1 MSENVFEDRGLQSYL
16 NEIAQ
21 VDPLTREEEEK
32 LAVKAQKGDKEAI
45 NKILTANLKF
55 VVRVAARYQN
65 RGLTLSE
72 LISEGNQGLIKA
84 IEKFEPERHNKFI
97 SYAVWWIKQRII
109 SALTE
114 KNNLIRMPL
123 DKVNLLNK
131 INKQKERTYSITG
144 SRPDEQEISEDTN
157 VPLKHIKKVKMQEI
171 NTVSIHDKS
180 HSSHQG
186 QIDFD
191 NFLRDVSIADP
202 KELYLAKRRDKKIER
217 ALNELPARD
226 SFIIREYFGLEGK
239 KGKNFAQIAEELGL
253 SRERVR
259 QIQKKAL
266 ERVSETLDFDY
277 EDEFIYNTNSTNTP

>member
-1 MSENVFEDRGLQSYL
+1 MSENVFDDQGLQLYL
-16 NEIAQ
+16 NEIAKL
-21 VDPLTREEEEK
+21 DPLTREEEHA
-32 LAVKAQKGDKEAI
+32 LAIKAQKGDKEAI

-97 SYAVWWIKQRII
+97 SYAVWWIKQKII

-123 DKVNLLNK
+123 DKINLLNK
-131 INKQKERTYSITG
+131 INYHKEMTYSITG
-144 SRPDEQEISEDTN
+144 KRPDEIEISQTAN
-157 VPLKHIKKVKMQEI
+157 VPLKHIKKVNAQEI
-171 NTVSIHDKS
+171 NTFSIHDKNYNS
-180 HSSHQG
+180 NNDPIH
-186 QIDFD
+186 FD
-191 NFLRDVSIADP
+191 NFLKDVSINDP
-202 KELYLAKRRDKKIER
+202 KELYLAKKRDKKIER
-217 ALNELPARD
+217 ALSELPARD

-239 KGKNFAQIAEELGL
+239 KGKNYAQIAEELGL

-266 ERVSETLDFDY
+266 EKIAETLDFDFEEEY
-277 EDEFIYNTNSTNTP
+277 IYNSNVTNLP

>member
-1 MSENVFEDRGLQSYL
+1 MSENVFDDRGLQSYL
-16 NEIAQ
+16 NEIAK
-21 VDPLTREEEEK
+21 VDPLTREEEHA

-45 NKILTANLKF
+45 NRVLTANLKF

-97 SYAVWWIKQRII
+97 SYAVWWIKQKII
-109 SALTE
+109 SALTD

-131 INKQKERTYSITG
+131 INKKKEMIYSITG
-144 SRPDEQEISEDTN
+144 KRPDEGEIARDTN
-157 VPLKHIKKVKMQEI
+157 VPLKHIKKVKRQEI

-180 HSSHQG
+180 YNSNHD
-186 QIDFD
+186 QINFDDFLKD
-191 NFLRDVSIADP
+191 MSINDP
-202 KELYLAKRRDKKIER
+202 KDLYLAKKRDKKIER
-217 ALNELPARD
+217 ALSELPARD
-226 SFIIREYFGLEGK
+226 SFIISEYFGLEGK
-239 KGKNFAQIAEELGL
+239 KGKNYAQIAEELGL

-266 ERVSETLDFDY
+266 EKIAETLDFDFEEEY
-277 EDEFIYNTNSTNTP
+277 IYNSHANNLL

>member
-1 MSENVFEDRGLQSYL
+1 MGENVFDDQGLQSYL
-16 NEIAQ
+16 SEIAKIK
-21 VDPLTREEEEK
+21 PLSREEELR
-32 LAVKAQKGDKEAI
+32 LAKKAKAGDKKAI
-45 NKILTANLKF
+45 NKILTSNLKF
-55 VVRVAARYQN
+55 VVRVASRYQN
-65 RGLTLSE
+65 RGLTLNE

-97 SYAVWWIKQRII
+97 SYAVWWIKQKII

-114 KNNLIRMPL
+114 KSNLIRMPL

-131 INKQKERTYSITG
+131 IKQQKEMTYSKTG
-144 SRPDEQEISEDTN
+144 DRPDEKSISQKTN
-157 VPLKHIKKVKMQEI
+157 VPLKHIKKVEKQEI

-180 HSSHQG
+180 YNSRHEHIS
-186 QIDFD
+186 FEE
-191 NFLRDVSIADP
+191 FLSDVSMNDP
-202 KELYLAKRRDKKIER
+202 KELYLAKKRDKKIER
-217 ALNELPARD
+217 VLSELPARD

-266 ERVSETLDFDY
+266 EKISESLDFDF
-277 EDEFIYNTNSTNTP
+277 EDEFIYNTDIIDM